1 MGRNFQGLFSV
12 RSAYKVA
19 LVLKNDGKMGSC
31 SDGSNLRQ
39 FWRRLWSIQIPHK
52 IRHFAWRAARDI
64 LPTKENL
71 VTRKVSVDSKCEEC
85 GVSAKSF
92 YHLFLEC
99 SKARDTWAHS
109 ILFISLSLV
118 PFRSFFDFLWHII
131 MDANWGMEDV
141 GLAVT
146 IAWALWTN
154 RNNVHYR
161 KPRKAGLMLVNWLK
175 CYLEEYWTANW
186 TSLKQLT
193 HLEVNWSPPNYPSYK
208 INVDATIFSTQK
220 AAGAGVIVQDH
231 EGKFVAGLSKKIHA
245 PLGTVEAKAKAF
257 EGGIIFAK
265 EVGIKEF
272 VLEWDLLI
280 IVQALK
286 ECSYAPST
294 VSHLI
299 YGIQLNAKS
308 LAMWLSL
315 M

>member
-1 MGRNFQGLFSV
+1 MISRYGQKFPRAFFPV
-12 RSAYKVA
+12 RSAYRVA
-19 LVLKNDGKMGSC
+19 LELKNDGEIGSC
-31 SDGSNLRQ
+31 SDGSNLRP
-39 FWRRLWSIQIPHK
+39 FWRGLWSIQIPHK

-64 LPTKENL
+64 LTTEENL
-71 VTRKVSVDSKCEEC
+71 VARKVLVDSRREEC

-92 YHLFLEC
+92 YHLFWEC
-99 SKARDTWAHS
+99 SKARDTWARS
-109 ILFISLSLV
+109 TLFTSLSLV

-161 KPRKAGLMLVNWLK
+161 KPRKAGLML
-175 CYLEEYWTANW
+175 
-186 TSLKQLT
+186 
-193 HLEVNWSPPNYPSYK
+193 
-208 INVDATIFSTQK
+208 K
-220 AAGAGVIVQDH
+220 AAGAGVIVRDH

-245 PLGTVEAKAKAF
+245 PLGTVEAKAKAN
-257 EGGIIFAK
+257 EAGIIFAK

-272 VLEWDLLI
+272 VLEGDSLI

-299 YGIQLNAKS
+299 YGIQMIAKS
-308 LAMWLSL
+308 LGMWLSL